1 MPFKSDKAL
10 FLNADRTEVVE
21 EGSPDAAFLLVGAG
35 SSLDDNEAA
44 KYGLKNSSKAED
56 KAVAA
61 PDEDKAD
68 DGEVAADDA
77 KPAKATKAAKKSK

>member
-44 KYGLKNSSKAED
+44 KYGLKSVDAPED
-56 KAVAA
+56 KSAA

-68 DGEVAADDA
+68 NTL
-77 KPAKATKAAKKSK
+77 AKATKATKATKK